1 MFKNSLQN
9 SFIEFCHNNKF
20 EINNKQIEIVK
31 SLEDFLNINGNGN
44 ILLQKENDNIKYN
57 FSKSKKNLKFDT
69 FLDKVIC
76 YVDTNR

>member
-31 SLEDFLNINGNGN
+31 SLEDFLNTN
-44 ILLQKENDNIKYN
+44 
-57 FSKSKKNLKFDT
+57 KNLLVSFRRQVNIV
-69 FLDKVIC
+69 FIYMAVLVLE
-76 YVDTNR
+76 RQ